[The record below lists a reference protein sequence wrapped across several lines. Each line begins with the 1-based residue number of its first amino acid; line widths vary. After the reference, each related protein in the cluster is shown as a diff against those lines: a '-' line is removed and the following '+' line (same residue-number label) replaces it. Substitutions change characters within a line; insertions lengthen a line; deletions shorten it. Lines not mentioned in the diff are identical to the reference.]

1 MAKFKRIFMI
11 VTDGLGIGPDKD
23 QKKFGDAG
31 ANTLYSASLRL
42 NVFHWHMKKIRY
54 W

>member
-1 MAKFKRIFMI
+1 MAKFKRVFMI

-23 QKKFGDAG
+23 QKNSVMQGQTHYILHHLVQCF
-31 ANTLYSASLRL
+31 SLT
-42 NVFHWHMKKIRY
+42 HEKIRY

>member
-23 QKKFGDAG
+23 QKNLVMQA
-31 ANTLYSASLRL
+31 LIHYIL
-42 NVFHWHMKKIRY
+42 HH
-54 W
+54 